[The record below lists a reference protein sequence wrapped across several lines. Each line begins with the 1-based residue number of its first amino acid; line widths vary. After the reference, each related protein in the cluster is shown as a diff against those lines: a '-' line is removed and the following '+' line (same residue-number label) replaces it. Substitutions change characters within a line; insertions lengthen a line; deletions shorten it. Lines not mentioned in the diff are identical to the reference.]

1 MNEINQL
8 QTLIDSSQKIVFFTG
23 AGISTESNIP
33 DFRSADGLYQQESK
47 IPPETILS
55 HTFFINNP
63 DDFYRFYR
71 KNMLYLDAKPNNAH
85 KFIADLEA
93 KGKCLGVITQNIDGL
108 HQLAGSKHVCELHG
122 SVYRNTCMI
131 CHKTH
136 SIKDIINTESI
147 PLCDCGGIIKP
158 DVTLYE
164 EALDEAVIDNALNL
178 IISADL
184 LLVCGTS
191 LSVYPAA
198 GFIRYFKGNS
208 LVLLNKTTTPFDNQ
222 ADLCIH
228 DSLGNIF
235 SQIKL

>member
-1 MNEINQL
+1 
-8 QTLIDSSQKIVFFTG
+8 
-23 AGISTESNIP
+23 
-33 DFRSADGLYQQESK
+33 
-47 IPPETILS
+47 
-55 HTFFINNP
+55 
-63 DDFYRFYR
+63 
-71 KNMLYLDAKPNNAH
+71 
-85 KFIADLEA
+85 
-93 KGKCLGVITQNIDGL
+93 VITQNIDGL

-147 PLCDCGGIIKP
+147 PLCNCGGIIKP

-164 EALDEAVIDNALNL
+164 EALDEAVIDDALNL
-178 IISADL
+178 ITSADL

>member
-33 DFRSADGLYQQESK
+33 DFRSADGLYQQTSK

-55 HTFFINNP
+55 HTYFINNP

-71 KNMLYLDAKPNNAH
+71 ENMLYLDALPNSAH
-85 KFIADLEA
+85 KFIANLEIN
-93 KGKCLGVITQNIDGL
+93 GKCIGVITQNIDGL

-122 SVYRNTCMI
+122 SVYRNTCMK
-131 CHKTH
+131 CHKPH
-136 SIKDIINTESI
+136 SISAIINNESI
-147 PLCDCGGIIKP
+147 PLCECGGIIKP

-164 EALDEAVIDNALNL
+164 EALDENVIDDALNL
-178 IISADL
+178 ITSADL
-184 LLVCGTS
+184 LIVCGTS

-198 GFIRYFKGNS
+198 GFIRYFSGNS
-208 LVLLNKTTTPFDNQ
+208 LVLLNKTATPFDNQ